1 MFGLKKFRDVN
12 VKSNL
17 TEELTLEQFHSELV
31 RLMADENTN
40 HYRMGQLYNRA
51 VAKKVAE
58 AGGYKNVQDYLS
70 KKLPDLSYTSLRRY
84 AAVAAGFSEQ
94 IAVRFGVTRLE
105 LLLTY
110 KEAADLEID
119 HAEPGGTVIEVPGAN
134 GAVTPKAFSD
144 CSVDEMR
151 KAIQRKRKP
160 ASSKP
165 LPEEDLALAT
175 QYQEALSGQ
184 FPKGVVVKTL
194 VRNEK
199 GLAVLDIT
207 SIPVRQVPTLL
218 KALAAVVPPEGEV
231 K

>member
-1 MFGLKKFRDVN
+1 MKKFRDVN
-12 VKSNL
+12 VKTTL

-31 RLMADENTN
+31 RLMREENAN
-40 HYRMGQLYNRA
+40 HYGMGQLYNRA
-51 VAKKVAE
+51 VEKKLAE
-58 AGGYKNVQDYLS
+58 AAGYKNVLDYLS
-70 KKLPDLSYTSLRRY
+70 KKLPDLSNTSLRRY
-84 AAVAAGFSEQ
+84 AAVAASFDEKT
-94 IAVRFGVTRLE
+94 AVRFGVTCLE

-110 KEAADLEID
+110 KEVADLKID
-119 HAEPGGTVIEVPGAN
+119 HAEPGGTVIEVPGEN
-134 GAVTPKAFSD
+134 GAVTPKAFSA

-151 KAIQRKRKP
+151 RAIQRKRKP

-165 LPEEDLALAT
+165 LPEEDLALAN

-199 GLAVLDIT
+199 GSAVLDIT

-218 KALAAVVPPEGEV
+218 NALAAVVPPEGEA

>member
-1 MFGLKKFRDVN
+1 M
-12 VKSNL
+12 S
-17 TEELTLEQFHSELV
+17 
-31 RLMADENTN
+31 DENTH

-51 VAKKVAE
+51 VEKKVAE

-94 IAVRFGVTRLE
+94 TAVRFGVTCLE

-110 KEAADLEID
+110 KEVADLEID

-134 GAVTPKAFSD
+134 GVVTPKPFSA

-165 LPEEDLALAT
+165 LPAEDMALAG
-175 QYQEALSGQ
+175 QYQEAVNGQ
-184 FPKGVVVKTL
+184 FPVGVVVKVL
-194 VRNEK
+194 VRNQK
-199 GLAVLDIT
+199 GKAVLDIQG
-207 SIPVRQVPTLL
+207 IPVGQVPTLL
-218 KALAAVVPPEGEV
+218 KALAAAVPTVLLEQSVETPPPTA
-231 K
+231 KA